1 MGPGEEYAQSL
12 HDERMREHEEKDA
25 LKRERDEAIAILKR
39 ALKQVA
45 CDGDLCAYAWHED
58 ARALIRQSEPDWVI

>member
-1 MGPGEEYAQSL
+1 MN
-12 HDERMREHEEKDA
+12 ERPEPLSPLEVA
-25 LKRERDEAIAILKR
+25 LNERDEAVAILKR

-58 ARALIRQSEPDWVI
+58 AKALIRRSEPDWFI